1 MHGTGL
7 KVANAIGY
15 QVVWLACVAG
25 AGGGHAWLGP
35 LVSLVFVA
43 TMLAFGGRRRDDLRL
58 LALAL
63 AVGLL
68 LDGAFAATG
77 WMRYA
82 AAWPW
87 VDAAPVWILALW
99 AAFALTLNH
108 SLSFLRHRPWLTALL
123 GFVGGPLA
131 YASAAGAFDAV
142 DFGAPMPWVM
152 AALAVGWAC
161 ALPLIF
167 RIDGLFLAPSPRAGL
182 A

>member
-1 MHGTGL
+1 MNGTGL
-7 KVANAIGY
+7 KVANAVGY
-15 QVVWLACVAG
+15 QAVWLACVAG
-25 AGGGHAWLGP
+25 AGAGFPWLGP
-35 LVSLVFVA
+35 AASLVFVVL
-43 TMLAFGGRRRDDLRL
+43 MLCLGGRARDDLRL
-58 LALAL
+58 LMLAL
-63 AVGLL
+63 ATGML

-82 AAWPW
+82 ASWPW
-87 VDAAPVWILALW
+87 AGAAPVWILALW
-99 AAFALTLNH
+99 ASFALTMNH
-108 SLSFLRHRPWLTALL
+108 SLAFLRHRPLLTATL
-123 GFVGGPLA
+123 GFFGGPLA

-167 RIDGLFLAPSPRAGL
+167 RIDDHFQPPRARTRF